1 MIQLCTNRLR
11 SALVLAVVLTLPG
24 QADEPTRQTQ
34 TNSIGMQFVA
44 IEPGEYRRGFDK
56 SNQRDRKFAL
66 AHAFSNPQ
74 EFRFDSPAHLV
85 VLTKPF
91 ELQTTEVTVAQFRA
105 FIEAT
110 GYRTDAE
117 KNGGALGCFPEEKD
131 YVDRFR
137 KSSDVTWRTPGFEQS
152 DDHPVVAVSWN
163 DAVKFCQ
170 WLSEQE
176 TATYRLPTEAEW
188 EYACRAGQSTW
199 YSWGSAPDD
208 AYVHANVADGALE
221 AVQPNTTRYQRAI
234 KLEAN
239 DGDGVVFTARTA
251 RFHPNPWGLHDMHGN
266 V

>member
-1 MIQLCTNRLR
+1 MIRPCIKRLS
-11 SALVLAVVLTLPG
+11 SALILAVVLTLPSR
-24 QADEPTRQTQ
+24 ADEPTRQTQ

-66 AHAFSNPQ
+66 VHSFSNPQ
-74 EFRFDSPAHLV
+74 EFRFDSPSHLV

-117 KNGGALGCFPEEKD
+117 KNGGALGCFPDEKD

-163 DAVKFCQ
+163 DAVKFCH

-188 EYACRAGQSTW
+188 EYA
-199 YSWGSAPDD
+199 
-208 AYVHANVADGALE
+208 
-221 AVQPNTTRYQRAI
+221 
-234 KLEAN
+234 
-239 DGDGVVFTARTA
+239 
-251 RFHPNPWGLHDMHGN
+251 
-266 V
+266 